1 MEAGCQCIM
10 QCIRNKSYASFVPR
24 AIAYL
29 IDTICVAIAGGAIF
43 GVIKA
48 MNIEALNKGI
58 LFEYS
63 IIAIATYIFKKF
75 YFIAM
80 TASQGQ
86 TLGKMCFRIKL
97 VSTYGSK
104 LSIFDVIYRENI
116 GRYLSEVA
124 IFLGYLGVLISE
136 QKKGLHDWL
145 CDTCVVYDEYINNEK
160 VYYIPPKPNYDMYS
174 NNGMTPMMYN
184 MNGVNQASP
193 IMNNMNDLNQPSPMM
208 NNVNDLNQG
217 SSSISNDA
225 DLTNESE
232 DALKTDEQASIEND
246 NVDLFY
252 DNNENE
258 E

>member
-1 MEAGCQCIM
+1 
-10 QCIRNKSYASFVPR
+10 
-24 AIAYL
+24 
-29 IDTICVAIAGGAIF
+29 
-43 GVIKA
+43 
-48 MNIEALNKGI
+48 
-58 LFEYS
+58 
-63 IIAIATYIFKKF
+63 
-75 YFIAM
+75 
-80 TASQGQ
+80 
-86 TLGKMCFRIKL
+86 
-97 VSTYGSK
+97 
-104 LSIFDVIYRENI
+104 
-116 GRYLSEVA
+116 
-124 IFLGYLGVLISE
+124 
-136 QKKGLHDWL
+136 
-145 CDTCVVYDEYINNEK
+145 
-160 VYYIPPKPNYDMYS
+160 MYS